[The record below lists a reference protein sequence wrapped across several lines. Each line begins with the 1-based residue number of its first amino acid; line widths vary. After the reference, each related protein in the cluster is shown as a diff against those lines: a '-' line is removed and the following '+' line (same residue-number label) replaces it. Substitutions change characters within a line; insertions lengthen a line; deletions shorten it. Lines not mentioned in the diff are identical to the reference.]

1 MNVDKWSFFETI
13 GILKEDFGYGDQPL
27 RLWWKGGDDEYKEIT
42 IDSHALELSNYVIL
56 NSCEV
61 ELFVECDNSDEL
73 VKAVQ
78 LDDSKE
84 ENAIG
89 LDDGFDLPIP
99 EIGRLENKRI
109 KRSTIKKRPV
119 DKACGGKKATGG
131 GKKAPGRGKKV
142 EHNYVNVSGS
152 LFVTPTLPEDDIE
165 DWYVSEQLC
174 SDDSDEEKLGLE
186 FSSLKE
192 FKETI
197 LEYNVL
203 NGREIRFNFNDKRQ
217 AREKCKHYNN
227 YLVSQSDTYRL
238 NTYILNTHVGGSSI
252 IQMLSLPGW
261 PKTKQLSKQIVD
273 GDCIKQYSQLW
284 SYVVELKDRYLNN
297 SCLIR
302 VEGPSIEVLP
312 RFGSF
317 YMCLEGPKSTLK
329 KACQPLIGVDGCHL

>member
-1 MNVDKWSFFETI
+1 MADGRRPELLTLLHSHVCIVSAI
-13 GILKEDFGYGDQPL
+13 GILKEDFRYGDQPL
-27 RLWWKGGDDEYKEIT
+27 RLWWKGSDDEYKEIT
-42 IDSHALELSNYVIL
+42 IDSHALELSNYVIA

-61 ELFVECDNSDEL
+61 ELFVECGGCNEGLWMTFFSCNFEDNSDEL

-89 LDDGFDLPIP
+89 LDDDFDLPIP

-186 FSSLKE
+186 FGSLKE

-217 AREKCKHYNN
+217 AREKFVEIETKERWRWFLNLLLEDIVDVETN
-227 YLVSQSDTYRL
+227 IWVFISDQQKGL
-238 NTYILNTHVGGSSI
+238 QQAFLEF
-252 IQMLSLPGW
+252 P
-261 PKTKQLSKQIVD
+261 KQI
-273 GDCIKQYSQLW
+273 
-284 SYVVELKDRYLNN
+284 EH
-297 SCLIR
+297 
-302 VEGPSIEVLP
+302 
-312 RFGSF
+312 RFF
-317 YMCLEGPKSTLK
+317 L
-329 KACQPLIGVDGCHL
+329 